1 MLTGK
6 SSDFLKNAMAEP
18 PLALSFDALKAKQ
31 RRLRDD
37 FGQELSLRVHRA
49 ISWLQGAERAAAA
62 DDSDTAFICYWIA
75 FNAAYVQGPDLHKQ
89 FPEHQFVSW
98 YFDTIVALD
107 DDRVVYD
114 AIWTRFS
121 GVIRTFLNN
130 HYVYRPFWQF
140 QHGEQEFENWRQR
153 FEQER
158 HRVHRALARQDTVRI
173 LEALFDRLY
182 VLRNQLMHGG
192 ATWSGNVNRDQVRD
206 GTAILGSLVPRFVDL
221 MMAHPN
227 EPWGVPP
234 YPVVE
239 STPSAGA

>member
-1 MLTGK
+1 MT
-6 SSDFLKNAMAEP
+6 EVP
-18 PLALSFDALKAKQ
+18 QTVSFDALKAKQ
-31 RRLRDD
+31 RHLREG
-37 FGQELSLRVHRA
+37 FGQALSLRVHRA

-62 DDSDTAFICYWIA
+62 EDSDAAFICYWIA

-89 FPEHQFVSW
+89 FPEHQFVAR
-98 YFDTIVALD
+98 YFRIIVALD
-107 DDRVVYD
+107 DDGLVYD
-114 AIWTRFS
+114 AIWSRFS
-121 GVIRTFLNN
+121 GAIRMFLDN

-140 QHGEQEFENWRQR
+140 QHGERAFENWRQR

-158 HRVHRALARQDTVRI
+158 QRVHRALARQDTVGI

-221 MMAHPN
+221 MMSHPG
-227 EPWGVPP
+227 EAWGVPP
-234 YPVVE
+234 YPVVD
-239 STPSAGA
+239 GASRIPASNQRG